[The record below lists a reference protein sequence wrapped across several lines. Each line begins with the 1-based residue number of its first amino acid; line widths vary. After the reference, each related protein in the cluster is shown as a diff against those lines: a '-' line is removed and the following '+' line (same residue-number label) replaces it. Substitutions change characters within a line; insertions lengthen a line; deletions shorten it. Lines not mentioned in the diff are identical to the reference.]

1 MAIKGFDYK
10 GFAQSMHAQA
20 IELVPPHFTPDQKE
34 YIAGTLLKFSMI
46 AGEAL
51 DKDGEFNAEQAIM
64 ITQIIAEWS
73 FHKTVDLVN
82 SGIPR
87 QYWDPIMQKIAL
99 TIFEVSK
106 NAFRQNVP
114 QEQALEAIEH
124 HVRKCYIDS
133 IEELK
138 NRNLIDEELMERA
151 VNQSNIDAMAQ
162 MSEEEMMAEAQ
173 QVQQNQAPQGVQ
185 PQAMPQPASS
195 SIQNPVAQ
203 SNMSVPQLDE
213 VNARKLK
220 LLTVAML
227 FQRMQK
233 DKVQVILDKFSQEEA
248 VDIIRYMD
256 MPDLA
261 QKIDTRTVIN
271 CLKEFRDFVPAQP
284 LDLSPTK
291 IVNKIKALGDFI
303 ERPRLEMLMKSERA
317 RVRRFVFSALEGETV
332 EMSPKTI
339 TLLSLYPS

>member
-1 MAIKGFDYK
+1 
-10 GFAQSMHAQA
+10 
-20 IELVPPHFTPDQKE
+20 
-34 YIAGTLLKFSMI
+34 
-46 AGEAL
+46 
-51 DKDGEFNAEQAIM
+51 
-64 ITQIIAEWS
+64 
-73 FHKTVDLVN
+73 
-82 SGIPR
+82 
-87 QYWDPIMQKIAL
+87 
-99 TIFEVSK
+99 
-106 NAFRQNVP
+106 
-114 QEQALEAIEH
+114 
-124 HVRKCYIDS
+124 
-133 IEELK
+133 
-138 NRNLIDEELMERA
+138 
-151 VNQSNIDAMAQ
+151 
-162 MSEEEMMAEAQ
+162 
-173 QVQQNQAPQGVQ
+173 
-185 PQAMPQPASS
+185 
-195 SIQNPVAQ
+195 
-203 SNMSVPQLDE
+203 MSVPQLDE

-332 EMSPKTI
+332 EMSPKI
-339 TLLSLYPS
+339 AYIIASHVESMV